1 MNVTFDSAKN
11 ALNQLNHHL
20 SLAKAAQ
27 LEWDTLQ
34 AIPDTRHNYGE
45 VRMIG
50 YAVMESR
57 LYCVVFVDRGK
68 TRRIISLRKANVR
81 EVTKYAEND

>member
-1 MNVTFDSAKN
+1 MNVTFDHAKD
-11 ALNQLNHHL
+11 ALNQLNHHI
-20 SLAKAAQ
+20 SLANAVQ

-34 AIPDTRHNYGE
+34 AMPDTRHNYGE

>member
-1 MNVTFDSAKN
+1 MNVTFDPAKD
-11 ALNQLNHHL
+11 AVKQLNHHVT
-20 SLAKAAQ
+20 LARAEL

-34 AIPDTRHNYGE
+34 AIPDTRRDYGE

-57 LYCVVFVDRGK
+57 LYCVVYVDRGK
-68 TRRIISLRKANVR
+68 TRRIISLRKANGR

>member
-1 MNVTFDSAKN
+1 MTRMFNPSHPG
-11 ALNQLNHHL
+11 L
-20 SLAKAAQ
+20 
-27 LEWDTLQ
+27 TL
-34 AIPDTRHNYGE
+34 HS
-45 VRMIG
+45 

-68 TRRIISLRKANVR
+68 TRRIISLRKANER